1 MINYLLT
8 GDKRFDLGSYD
19 PTVLEDLGS
28 TIASFFMPADLLT
41 FSGND
46 GEERVIKTPDGK
58 LRLYR
63 KELGAWYYL
72 EFTRS

>member
-1 MINYLLT
+1 MPI
-8 GDKRFDLGSYD
+8 DREKRFLYNSKKPDGKLQIGF
-19 PTVLEDLGS
+19 PVR
-28 TIASFFMPADLLT
+28 A
-41 FSGND
+41 SGNN
-46 GEERVIKTPDGK
+46 GEERIVKTPDGK

>member
-1 MINYLLT
+1 MI
-8 GDKRFDLGSYD
+8 DREKRFLYNSKGVAIKLQKNYPS
-19 PTVLEDLGS
+19 S
-28 TIASFFMPADLLT
+28 S
-41 FSGND
+41 SGND
-46 GEERVIKTPDGK
+46 GEERIVKTPNGK